1 MVVENQPPCATN
13 GSGASSTSL
22 TLIST
27 MNTKVLAA
35 LSRTKKESA
44 TALQVPKQ
52 QHLCD
57 NCSKLFLRPTI
68 FADLATPRG
77 VRHGLKPYDMV
88 VNALAGCRICREL
101 LCLAYKILRDRRTK
115 DSDSS
120 GIDEILRTWQENIEA
135 ANSTPTGWRRAL
147 PSKFLTSKRRVFDPD
162 FRFSCNILQET
173 DIKVACV
180 GDKGRWSIAAA
191 NGKSNLKN
199 IQWNELSYSS
209 LHFRRPCCQ
218 VCVYEAHRSQ
228 CEIGE
233 DV

>member
-1 MVVENQPPCATN
+1 MVENQPPCATN

-77 VRHGLKPYDMV
+77 VRHGLKPYEMI
-88 VNALAGCRICREL
+88 VNALAGCTICREL
-101 LCLAYKILRDRRTK
+101 LCLANNILQERRTK

-120 GIDEILRTWQENIEA
+120 GIDEILRSWQENIEA
-135 ANSTPTGWRRAL
+135 TNPTSAGWRRAL
-147 PSKFLTSKRRVFDPD
+147 PSKFFKSKLRLLDPD
-162 FRFSCNILQET
+162 FRFSCNLWQET
-173 DIKVACV
+173 DIKVTCV
-180 GDKGRWSIAAA
+180 GNKARWSVATA
-191 NGKSNLKN
+191 NGKSNL
-199 IQWNELSYSS
+199 E
-209 LHFRRPCCQ
+209 
-218 VCVYEAHRSQ
+218 
-228 CEIGE
+228 
-233 DV
+233 